1 MYNPRRQITIVDAIA
16 PSSVFKYRIL
26 RDITLVV
33 AFVIITAAFARVSIP
48 LPFTPVPITGQ
59 TFAVLLT
66 GALLGSRRGAISMA
80 LYVVVGSWLP
90 LYSAGTSGIFWTL
103 PAGGYLLGFVP
114 AAFLVGYLSERGWDR
129 GPKIIL
135 AMIIGNA
142 LIYIPGLMQLSLFVP
157 DGKTLSLGLYPFV
170 PGDIIKLL
178 LVSLILPSSWK
189 ILNLRKGS

>member
-1 MYNPRRQITIVDAIA
+1 MYNHPRQITIVDAIA
-16 PSSVFKYRIL
+16 PTSVFKFRIL

-33 AFVIITAAFARVSIP
+33 AFAIITAAFARVAIP

-66 GALLGSRRGAISMA
+66 GALLGSRRGAISIA
-80 LYVVVGSWLP
+80 LYVIAGFWLP
-90 LYSAGTSGIFWTL
+90 VYSGGTSGIFW
-103 PAGGYLLGFVP
+103 AIASGGYLVGFVP
-114 AAFLVGYLSERGWDR
+114 AAFIIGYFSERGWDR
-129 GPKIIL
+129 GPKVIF

-142 LIYIPGLMQLSLFVP
+142 FIYIPGLMQLSLFVP
-157 DGKTLSLGLYPFV
+157 EGKTLSLGLYPFI

-178 LVSLILPSSWK
+178 LVSLILPLSWK

>member
-90 LYSAGTSGIFWTL
+90 LYSAGTSGIFWAL
-103 PAGGYLLGFVP
+103 HAGGYLLGFVP

-157 DGKTLSLGLYPFV
+157 DGKTLSLGLYPFIA
-170 PGDIIKLL
+170 GDIIKLL

>member
-66 GALLGSRRGAISMA
+66 GALLGSRRGSISMA
-80 LYVVVGSWLP
+80 LYVIVGSWLP

-157 DGKTLSLGLYPFV
+157 DGKTLSLGLYPFI

-178 LVSLILPSSWK
+178 LVSLILPTSWK

>member
-80 LYVVVGSWLP
+80 LYVTAGSWLP
-90 LYSAGTSGIFWTL
+90 LYSGGTSGIFWTL

-157 DGKTLSLGLYPFV
+157 EGKTLSLGLYPFI

>member
-1 MYNPRRQITIVDAIA
+1 MYNHRRQITIIDAIA
-16 PSSVFKYRIL
+16 PASEFKIGIL
-26 RDITLVV
+26 RDITLVI
-33 AFVIITAAFARVSIP
+33 AFAIITAAFARISIP

-66 GALLGSRRGAISMA
+66 GALLGSRRGAITMA
-80 LYVVVGSWLP
+80 LYLIAGFWLP
-90 LYSAGTSGIFWTL
+90 LYSGGTSGIFWTL
-103 PAGGYLLGFVP
+103 ASGGYLLGFVP
-114 AAFLVGYLSERGWDR
+114 AAFVVGYLSERGWDR
-129 GPKIIL
+129 GPKVIL

-142 LIYIPGLMQLSLFVP
+142 FIYIPGLMQLSLFVP
-157 DGKTLSLGLYPFV
+157 DGKTLSLGLYPFI

>member
-1 MYNPRRQITIVDAIA
+1 MYNHRRQITIVDAIA
-16 PSSVFKYRIL
+16 PSSMFKYRIL

-33 AFVIITAAFARVSIP
+33 AFVIITAAFARVAIP

-66 GALLGSRRGAISMA
+66 GALLGSRRGAITMA
-80 LYVVVGSWLP
+80 LYVIAGSWLP
-90 LYSAGTSGIFWTL
+90 LYSGGTSGIFWTL
-103 PAGGYLLGFVP
+103 ASGGYILGFVP
-114 AAFLVGYLSERGWDR
+114 AAYIVGYLSERGWDR

-135 AMIIGNA
+135 AMVIGNA
-142 LIYIPGLMQLSLFVP
+142 FIYIPGLMQLSLFVP
-157 DGKTLSLGLYPFV
+157 DGNTLSLGLYPFI